1 MSKSIEI
8 KKNHIWGNFL
18 AVKKVHVGNEIYT
31 VYFLLLF
38 EKLKKSTIE
47 K

>member
-8 KKNHIWGNFL
+8 KKIIL
-18 AVKKVHVGNEIYT
+18 AVKKVHVGNKIYT